1 MAEKKVPTLDA
12 EPSGDPDSKR
22 FSDIELRLL
31 DANAKSKE
39 NLNREADQRLNLRRL
54 PVGVGVVLMIGMGV
68 MLWHVSHS
76 VFSPSYFER
85 PSMYIVAAL
94 VAPIL
99 SMTTVS
105 IALLVAA
112 FRRFKDSDEKNGATA
127 TAEAARGLGM
137 IN

>member
-1 MAEKKVPTLDA
+1 MAEKTVPAVEA
-12 EPSGDPDSKR
+12 EPSTDADSKR

-31 DANAKSKE
+31 DANAKAKE
-39 NLNREADQRLNLRRL
+39 NLNREADQRHNLRRL
-54 PVGVGVVLMIGMGV
+54 SVGVGVALMIGMGV

-76 VFSPSYFER
+76 IFTTSYFEK

-112 FRRFKDSDEKNGATA
+112 FRGFKDSDGKNSAA
-127 TAEAARGLGM
+127 MTAEAARGAGI